1 MSDDNGDDYKVG
13 YRRPPMQGRFKK
25 GQSGNPSGK
34 RKPKNSSNRKPMK
47 SIADALHE
55 ELQQEITVTEQGKKY
70 KITKLEAVIKNVV
83 TKAVK
88 GELRGLKILQGL
100 EPLVDG
106 SLQATQA
113 RHRELSEA
121 RERVTEKLNRLS
133 QRLLGRK
140 LND

>member
-1 MSDDNGDDYKVG
+1 
-13 YRRPPMQGRFKK
+13 MQGRFKK

>member
-1 MSDDNGDDYKVG
+1 
-13 YRRPPMQGRFKK
+13 MQGRFKK

-34 RKPKNSSNRKPMK
+34 RKPRNPSNRKPMK
-47 SIADALHE
+47 WIAEVLHE
-55 ELQQEITVTEQGKKY
+55 ELQQEITVSEHGKEY
-70 KITKLEAVIKNVV
+70 KITKLQALVKQAV
-83 TKAVK
+83 TSAVDE
-88 GELRGLKILQGL
+88 GELRPLKILQGL

-106 SLQATQA
+106 SLQATEA
-113 RHRELSEA
+113 RHREQSEA